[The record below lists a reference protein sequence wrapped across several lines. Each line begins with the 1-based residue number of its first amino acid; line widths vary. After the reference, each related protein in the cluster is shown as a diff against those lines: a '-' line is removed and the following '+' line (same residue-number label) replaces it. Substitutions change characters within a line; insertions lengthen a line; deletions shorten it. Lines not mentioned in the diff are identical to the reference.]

1 MHPQWRLLC
10 SSEKCCTCSPS
21 QHVFTQLCCSTG
33 ALLGHT
39 SVPHQRVGVGQ
50 LRTVKSDA
58 PRPFA
63 RNRPAGGA
71 AATNGPG
78 SSSAN
83 LVATGQ
89 ISSRQHVGA
98 PLHAMAAA
106 DDSHEASPLL
116 SPHGLVCHDGKGG
129 VLGPDAVHSAP
140 GLGAGLAAQR
150 DQPALQVSSLTT
162 QQMLCTLNFW
172 LLFAQFTVA
181 SGASLAYLNNLGQLV
196 VSLGGGQD
204 GQVVF
209 VSLFSVANAA
219 GEWARLCRA
228 GVAQLGP
235 RGCPSA
241 VLCRSECA
249 CTACSSA
256 C

>member
-1 MHPQWRLLC
+1 MLL
-10 SSEKCCTCSPS
+10 
-21 QHVFTQLCCSTG
+21 CSTG
-33 ALLGHT
+33 ALPGHT

-50 LRTVKSDA
+50 LRTVKPDA
-58 PRPFA
+58 PRPFG
-63 RNRPAGGA
+63 RNRPAGAA

-78 SSSAN
+78 SSSGN

-89 ISSRQHVGA
+89 ISSRQHVSV

-116 SPHGLVCHDGKGG
+116 SPHDSKGG
-129 VLGPDAVHSAP
+129 VLGPDAAHSAP

-196 VSLGGGQD
+196 VSLGGGQN

-219 GEWARLCRA
+219 GESARVCFGG
-228 GVAQLGP
+228 GVAQEVP
-235 RGCPSA
+235 RGDCHS
-241 VLCRSECA
+241 
-249 CTACSSA
+249 CTSMQCVVVPV
-256 C
+256 

>member
-1 MHPQWRLLC
+1 MP
-10 SSEKCCTCSPS
+10 
-21 QHVFTQLCCSTG
+21 
-33 ALLGHT
+33 GHT

-58 PRPFA
+58 TKPFG
-63 RNRPAGGA
+63 RHRPAGAA

-78 SSSAN
+78 SSSGN

-89 ISSRQHVGA
+89 ISSRQHVGV

-116 SPHGLVCHDGKGG
+116 SPHGHDSKGG
-129 VLGPDAVHSAP
+129 VLGPDAAHSAP

-196 VSLGGGQD
+196 VSLGGGHD

-219 GEWARLCRA
+219 GEDRKWVC
-228 GVAQLGP
+228 
-235 RGCPSA
+235 
-241 VLCRSECA
+241 
-249 CTACSSA
+249 
-256 C
+256 